1 MDSIK
6 ELKAVDLLFLVDTTA
21 SMNVYSIEIKKL
33 IKKMVWDIQR
43 CISQFLLDEMDV
55 LKVGLV
61 SYRDHEDEGIS
72 YLTNIDINL
81 TTDIKKFLNIAMALN
96 FWGGKDEPEA
106 VFDGLKVAIND
117 VHWRKKSI
125 KFIYHILDAP
135 SHGKKYNDIK
145 EDKYEKCPKNVN
157 IEELLIKMRQ
167 KDIKYTII
175 KLNDS
180 IDIML
185 KEFQKLANY
194 EVISPNF
201 NIDKS
206 KIKPQV

>member
-1 MDSIK
+1 
-6 ELKAVDLLFLVDTTA
+6 
-21 SMNVYSIEIKKL
+21 MNVYSIEIKKL
-33 IKKMVWDIQR
+33 IKKLIWDIQR

-81 TTDIKKFLNIAMALN
+81 TTDIKKFLNIAMSLN

-117 VHWRKKSI
+117 VNWRKKSI

-135 SHGKKYNDIK
+135 NHGKKYNDIK

-157 IEELLIKMRQ
+157 IEEILIKMRQ

-185 KEFQKLANY
+185 KEFQKFVNY
-194 EVISPNF
+194 EIISPNF

-206 KIKPQV
+206 KLKPQE